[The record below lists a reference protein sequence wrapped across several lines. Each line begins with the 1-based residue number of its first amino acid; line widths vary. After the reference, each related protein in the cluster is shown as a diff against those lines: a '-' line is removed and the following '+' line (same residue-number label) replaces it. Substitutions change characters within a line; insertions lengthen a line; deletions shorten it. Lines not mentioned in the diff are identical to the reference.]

1 MHFGRIGDVGEEIPV
16 ALIDDHLYDL
26 RPITADIDGAFLSDD
41 PVGAVDAHRDELA
54 EVTDAATR
62 RFGAPI
68 ARPGAVYCI
77 GMNYAAHAREGGSE
91 PPTEIIVFLKPSNTV
106 VGPDDDVSLP
116 PGADA
121 VDWEAELAVVI
132 GTRAWQLADADAG
145 RAAIAG
151 YTVAND
157 LSERTW
163 QLVRSGGQWSKGK
176 GAPGF
181 CPLGPW
187 LVTADSVDAGDLRIY
202 SSVNGEPR
210 QDSRT
215 SDMIFDAGRIVAD
228 LSEHLVLEP
237 GDVILTGTPEGVAL
251 SGRFP
256 YLKDGDIVEIGIERL
271 GSQRQRFM
279 SSTAGLE
286 SAR

>member
-1 MHFGRIGDVGEEIPV
+1 MHFGRIGDVGDEIPV
-16 ALIDDHLYDL
+16 ALIDDRVYDL
-26 RPITADIDGAFLSDD
+26 TPITRDIDGAFLAGDTVAD
-41 PVGAVDAHRDELA
+41 VTARLGELA
-54 EVTDAATR
+54 EIPDAASR
-62 RFGAPI
+62 RIGAPV

-91 PPTEIIVFLKPSNTV
+91 PPEEIIVFLKPSNTV
-106 VGPDDDVSLP
+106 VGPDDDVLLP
-116 PGADA
+116 GHTDT
-121 VDWEAELAVVI
+121 VDWEAELAVVV
-132 GTRAWQLADADAG
+132 GARAWQLADADAG
-145 RAAIAG
+145 RAAVAG

-163 QLVRSGGQWSKGK
+163 QLKRSGGQWSKGK

-187 LVTADSVDAGDLRIY
+187 LVTADSVDVTDLRI
-202 SSVNGEPR
+202 SSTVNGETR

-215 SDMIFDAGRIVAD
+215 SDMIFDVGRIVAD
-228 LSEHLVLEP
+228 LSQHIVLEP

-256 YLKDGDIVEIGIERL
+256 YLKEGDFVEVAIEGL
-271 GSQRQRFM
+271 GSQRQRCT
-279 SSTAGLE
+279 SSAGE
-286 SAR
+286 PA

>member
-1 MHFGRIGDVGEEIPV
+1 MHFGRIGAVGEEIPV
-16 ALIDDHLYDL
+16 ALIDDRLYDL
-26 RPITADIDGAFLSDD
+26 SPLTADIDGAFLAGD
-41 PVGAVDAHRDELA
+41 PVSDVTARLHELS
-54 EVTDAATR
+54 EIPDAATR
-62 RFGAPI
+62 RIGAPV

-77 GMNYAAHAREGGSE
+77 GLNYAAHAREGGSE
-91 PPTEIIVFLKPSNTV
+91 PPKEIIVFLKPSNTV
-106 VGPDDDVSLP
+106 VGPNDDVSLP
-116 PGADA
+116 PRTET

-132 GTRAWQLADADAG
+132 GTQAWQLPDAEAG

-163 QLVRSGGQWSKGK
+163 QLHRSGGQWSKGK

-187 LVTADSVDAGDLRIY
+187 LVTADSVDAADLRIY
-202 SSVNGEPR
+202 STVNGDPR

-215 SDMIFDAGRIVAD
+215 SDMIFDPGRIVAD
-228 LSEHLVLEP
+228 LSEHTVLEP
-237 GDVILTGTPEGVAL
+237 GDVILTGTPEGVAV

-256 YLKDGDIVEIGIERL
+256 YLADGDVVEIGIERL
-271 GSQRQRFM
+271 GVQRQRYR
-279 SSTAGLE
+279 AEG
-286 SAR
+286 

>member
-16 ALIDDHLYDL
+16 ALIDDRVYDL
-26 RPITADIDGAFLSDD
+26 TPITRDIDGTFLAGD
-41 PVGAVDAHRDELA
+41 PVADVTARLGELK
-54 EVTDAATR
+54 EIPDAASR
-62 RFGAPI
+62 RIGAPV

-91 PPTEIIVFLKPSNTV
+91 PPEEIIVFLKPSNTV
-106 VGPDDDVSLP
+106 VGPDDDVLLP
-116 PGADA
+116 RHTDT

-145 RAAIAG
+145 RAAVAG

-163 QLVRSGGQWSKGK
+163 QLKRSGGQWSKGK

-187 LVTADSVDAGDLRIY
+187 LVTADSVDATDLRI
-202 SSVNGEPR
+202 SSTVNGETR

-215 SDMIFDAGRIVAD
+215 SDMIFDVGRIVAD
-228 LSEHLVLEP
+228 LSQHIVLEP

-256 YLKDGDIVEIGIERL
+256 YLKDGDIVEVAVERL
-271 GSQRQRFM
+271 GSQRQRYA
-279 SSTAGLE
+279 SSP
-286 SAR
+286 

>member
-1 MHFGRIGDVGEEIPV
+1 MRFARIGDPGQEIPV
-16 ALIDDHLYDL
+16 VLVGDRLLDL
-26 RPITADIDGAFLSDD
+26 RPLTSDIDGAFLAAD
-41 PVGAVDAHRDELA
+41 PVGAVERAI
-54 EVTDAATR
+54 ATLPVIAPQDGT

-91 PPTEIIVFLKPSNTV
+91 PPTDIVVFLKPPHTV
-106 VGPDDDVSLP
+106 VGPDDTILLP
-116 PGADA
+116 PGTEK
-121 VDWEAELAVVI
+121 VDWEAELAIVI
-132 GTRAWQLADADAG
+132 GKPAWQLTGPDAALDHV
-145 RAAIAG
+145 AG

-157 LSERTW
+157 LSERQW
-163 QLVRSGGQWSKGK
+163 QLETSGGQWSKGK

-187 LVTADSVDAGDLRIY
+187 LVTDADPSDLPIR
-202 SSVNGEPR
+202 SFVNGDVR

-215 SDMIFDAGRIVAD
+215 SDMIFDAADIVAR
-228 LSEHLVLEP
+228 LSAHTLLEP

-256 YLKDGDIVEIGIERL
+256 YLADDDVVEIAIEGL
-271 GSQRQRFM
+271 GRQRQRV
-279 SSTAGLE
+279 A
-286 SAR
+286 AAV

>member
-1 MHFGRIGDVGEEIPV
+1 MHFGRIGAVGEEIPV
-16 ALIDDHLYDL
+16 ALIDDRLYDL
-26 RPITADIDGAFLSDD
+26 SPLTADIDGAFLAGD
-41 PVGAVDAHRDELA
+41 PVSDVTARLHELS
-54 EVTDAATR
+54 EIPDAATR
-62 RFGAPI
+62 RIGAPV

-77 GMNYAAHAREGGSE
+77 GLNYAAHAREGGSE
-91 PPTEIIVFLKPSNTV
+91 PPKEIIVFLKPSNTV
-106 VGPDDDVSLP
+106 VGPNDDVSLP
-116 PGADA
+116 PRTET

-132 GTRAWQLADADAG
+132 GTRAWQLPDAEAG

-163 QLVRSGGQWSKGK
+163 QLHRSGGQWSKGK

-187 LVTADSVDAGDLRIY
+187 LVTADSVDAADLRIY
-202 SSVNGEPR
+202 STVNGDPR

-215 SDMIFDAGRIVAD
+215 SDMIFDPGRIVAD
-228 LSEHLVLEP
+228 LSEHTVLEP
-237 GDVILTGTPEGVAL
+237 GDVILTGTPEGVAV

-256 YLKDGDIVEIGIERL
+256 YLADGDVVEIGIERL
-271 GSQRQRFM
+271 GVQRQRYR
-279 SSTAGLE
+279 AEG
-286 SAR
+286 

>member
-1 MHFGRIGDVGEEIPV
+1 MHFGRIGAAGEEIPV

-26 RPITADIDGAFLSDD
+26 RPLTADIDGAFLAND
-41 PVGAVDAHRDELA
+41 PVGAVTARRGEL
-54 EVTDAATR
+54 EEIPDAANR
-62 RFGAPI
+62 RLGAPV

-77 GMNYAAHAREGGSE
+77 GLNYAAHAAEGGSE
-91 PPTEIIVFLKPSNTV
+91 PPKEIIVFLKPSNTV

-116 PGADA
+116 PRTDT

-132 GTRAWQLADADAG
+132 GARAWQLADADAG

-163 QLVRSGGQWSKGK
+163 QLARSGGQWSKGK

-187 LVTADSVDAGDLRIY
+187 LVTADSVDVGDLRIY
-202 SSVNGEPR
+202 STVNGESR

-215 SDMIFDAGRIVAD
+215 ADMIFDVGRIVAD
-228 LSEHLVLEP
+228 LSEHTVLEP
-237 GDVILTGTPEGVAL
+237 GDVILTGTPEGVAV

-256 YLKDGDIVEIGIERL
+256 YLKDGDVVEIGIERL
-271 GSQRQRFM
+271 GTQRQRFVA
-279 SSTAGLE
+279 SPE
-286 SAR
+286 Q

>member
-1 MHFGRIGDVGEEIPV
+1 MRFARIGAPGREIPV
-16 ALIDDHLYDL
+16 VLVGDQLLDL
-26 RPITADIDGAFLSDD
+26 RPLTPDIDGAFLAAD
-41 PVGAVDAHRDELA
+41 PVGAVERAIGTLPVVEPEDG
-54 EVTDAATR
+54 T

-91 PPTEIIVFLKPSNTV
+91 PPTDIVVFLKPPHTV
-106 VGPDDDVSLP
+106 VGSDDTIPLP
-116 PGADA
+116 PGTQK
-121 VDWEAELAVVI
+121 VDWEAELAIVI
-132 GTRAWQLADADAG
+132 GTPAWQLTGPDAALDH
-145 RAAIAG
+145 IAG

-157 LSERTW
+157 LSERQW
-163 QLVRSGGQWSKGK
+163 QLEISGGQWSKGK

-187 LVTADSVDAGDLRIY
+187 LVTDADPSDLSIQ
-202 SSVNGEPR
+202 SFVNGDVR

-215 SDMIFDAGRIVAD
+215 SDMIFDVATIVAR
-228 LSEHLVLEP
+228 LSAHTLLEP

-256 YLKDGDIVEIGIERL
+256 YLTDDDVVEIAIEGL
-271 GSQRQRFM
+271 GRQRQRV
-279 SSTAGLE
+279 A
-286 SAR
+286 AAV

>member
-16 ALIDDHLYDL
+16 ALIDDRWYDL
-26 RPITADIDGAFLSDD
+26 TPITRDIDGPFLAGD
-41 PVGAVDAHRDELA
+41 PVADVTARLGELA
-54 EVTDAATR
+54 EIPEAASR
-62 RFGAPI
+62 RIGAPV

-91 PPTEIIVFLKPSNTV
+91 PPEEIIVFLKPSNTV
-106 VGPDDDVSLP
+106 VGPDDDVLLP
-116 PGADA
+116 RHTDT

-132 GTRAWQLADADAG
+132 GAHSWQLTDADAG
-145 RAAIAG
+145 RGAVAG

-163 QLVRSGGQWSKGK
+163 QLKRSGGQWSKGK

-187 LVTADSVDAGDLRIY
+187 LVTADSVDATDLRI
-202 SSVNGEPR
+202 SSTVNGETR

-215 SDMIFDAGRIVAD
+215 SDMIFDVGRIVAD
-228 LSEHLVLEP
+228 LSQHIVLEP

-256 YLKDGDIVEIGIERL
+256 YLKDGDIVEVAVERL
-271 GSQRQRFM
+271 GSQRQRYA
-279 SSTAGLE
+279 SSPEE
-286 SAR
+286 SA

>member
-1 MHFGRIGDVGEEIPV
+1 MHFGRLGAVGEEIPV
-16 ALIDDHLYDL
+16 ALIDDRLYDL
-26 RPITADIDGAFLSDD
+26 TPLTADVDGAFLASD
-41 PVGAVDAHRDELA
+41 PVAAVTARLGELS
-54 EVTDAATR
+54 EVTDAAALR
-62 RFGAPI
+62 IGAPV

-77 GMNYAAHAREGGSE
+77 GLNYAAHAREGGSE
-91 PPTEIIVFLKPSNTV
+91 PPKEIIVFLKPSNTV
-106 VGPDDDVSLP
+106 VGPDDDVALP
-116 PGADA
+116 PGTET

-132 GTRAWQLADADAG
+132 GARAWQLDGADAG

-163 QLVRSGGQWSKGK
+163 QLARSGGQWSKGK

-187 LVTADSVDAGDLRIY
+187 LVTADSVDAGDLRIH

-215 SDMIFDAGRIVAD
+215 SDMIFDVGQIVAD
-228 LSEHLVLEP
+228 LSEHTVLEP
-237 GDVILTGTPEGVAL
+237 GDVILTGTPEGVAV

-256 YLKDGDIVEIGIERL
+256 YLKDGDIVEIGIEHL
-271 GSQRQRFM
+271 GTQRQRFV
-279 SSTAGLE
+279 STPE
-286 SAR
+286 Q

>member
-16 ALIDDHLYDL
+16 ALIDDRLYDL
-26 RPITADIDGAFLSDD
+26 TPITRDIDGTFLAGD
-41 PVGAVDAHRDELA
+41 PVADVTARLDELA
-54 EVTDAATR
+54 EVPDAASR
-62 RFGAPI
+62 RIGAPV
-68 ARPGAVYCI
+68 ARPGAVFCI
-77 GMNYAAHAREGGSE
+77 GMNYAAHAKEGGSE
-91 PPTEIIVFLKPSNTV
+91 PPEEIIVFLKPSNTV
-106 VGPDDDVSLP
+106 VGPDDDVLLP
-116 PGADA
+116 RHTDT

-132 GTRAWQLADADAG
+132 GAHAWQLTDAEAG
-145 RAAIAG
+145 RAAVAG

-163 QLVRSGGQWSKGK
+163 QLKRSGGQWSKGK

-187 LVTADSVDAGDLRIY
+187 LVTADSVDATDLRI
-202 SSVNGEPR
+202 SSTVNGETR

-215 SDMIFDAGRIVAD
+215 SDMIFDVGRIVAD
-228 LSEHLVLEP
+228 LSQHIVLEP

-256 YLKDGDIVEIGIERL
+256 YLKDGDVVEVAIERL
-271 GSQRQRFM
+271 GSQRQRYT
-279 SSTAGLE
+279 SSPEE
-286 SAR
+286 SA

>member
-16 ALIDDHLYDL
+16 ALIDNRLYDL
-26 RPITADIDGAFLSDD
+26 RPITADIDGAFLAND
-41 PVGAVDAHRDELA
+41 PVGAVHAGRDELA

>member
-1 MHFGRIGDVGEEIPV
+1 MHFGRVGDLGEEIPV
-16 ALIDDHLYDL
+16 ALIDDLLLDL
-26 RPITADIDGAFLSDD
+26 RPITADIDSAFLAKD
-41 PVGAVDAHRDELA
+41 PVGAVNARRDQLKEIP
-54 EVTDAATR
+54 DAATR
-62 RFGAPI
+62 RIGAPI

-77 GMNYAAHAREGGSE
+77 GLNYAAHAREGGSE
-91 PPTEIIVFLKPSNTV
+91 PPKEIIVFLKPSNTV

-116 PGADA
+116 PGTDT
-121 VDWEAELAVVI
+121 VDWEAELAIVI
-132 GTRAWQLADADAG
+132 GARAWRLSDADAG

-163 QLVRSGGQWSKGK
+163 QLARSGGQWSKGK

-187 LVTADSVDAGDLRIY
+187 LVTADSIDPSDLRIY
-202 SSVNGEPR
+202 STVNGESR

-215 SDMIFDAGRIVAD
+215 SDMIFDAGQIVAD
-228 LSEHLVLEP
+228 LSEHIVLEP
-237 GDVILTGTPEGVAL
+237 GDVILTGTPEGVAV

-256 YLKDGDIVEIGIERL
+256 YLKDGDVVEIGIETL
-271 GSQRQRFM
+271 GTQRQRFVA
-279 SSTAGLE
+279 SPEERGHNA
-286 SAR
+286 